1 MQVLLFCDKISL
13 LLRNFW
19 AVIRKEKIFKKIFN
33 FLKPFHLKTVLI
45 SENDKKAQLGKEKD
59 MKKNWIKKVLAVAI
73 SACTLIS
80 TIGFDGTVVKA
91 ATYTTVSVDKEFVG
105 KISELPEGGAS
116 KSYYSFTTDSTDS
129 YYSVNLKAY
138 NDSETGSVKYKIY
151 DNEERTGEVVSD
163 GSVGCNNYHEF
174 DVAKGFK
181 PNTQY
186 YIEFTGSYVDKEP
199 ANFKCTIKKYSTDDY
214 KDDQTAL
221 KKFAVGETQT
231 GIMNHDEDVD
241 YFTFTTDGTDSFYY
255 MDLKAV
261 CLMEGEGGHARVR
274 IYSDKEFTNEIE
286 NVVIDSGRSGQYDL
300 VKKLKPNTQ
309 YYVMVTA
316 GWLDKIGEKLRYE
329 IKINKN
335 VDDYKDDKTALKKFA
350 VGETQTGIMNHDEDV
365 DYFTFT
371 TDGTDSFYY
380 MDLKAVCLME
390 GEGGHARVR
399 IYSDKE
405 FTNEIENVVID
416 SGRSGQYDLVKKLK
430 PNTQYYVKV
439 TAGWIDK
446 IGELIKYEIKINKNV
461 DDYKDNP
468 TALKKFSV
476 GATQTGIMN
485 HDEDVDYFTFT
496 TDKTDSFYYMN
507 LKTVSLMAGEG
518 GHARVRIYSDKEF
531 TNEIYNVAVDSGTSR
546 KCDLEKKLKPNT
558 QYYVMVTAGWL
569 DKIGEKLRYEIKIT
583 KTVDDVKDT
592 ADKAKTLTLNKS
604 YSQKIENN
612 SDVDIFKVKTANF
625 TDYKIVLKSTSTKG
639 SIQLSIYSDKDLT
652 NRVSSVYLS
661 GKSAINAYSA
671 SIKLTPYKTYYFKV
685 NGAADS
691 KYTIGLNAKAPSNS
705 AKSQLI
711 KKKKC
716 VTISWS
722 RINKATGYEVF
733 RATKNGKYKRIAV
746 IKSAKTV
753 KWIDKNVKKGTT
765 YKYKVRAYA
774 KVKGKTYYSAFS
786 AEKSVKVK

>member
-1 MQVLLFCDKISL
+1 MMQVLLFCDKISL
-13 LLRNFW
+13 LSTQFLGSD
-19 AVIRKEKIFKKIFN
+19 KERKIFKKIFN

-138 NDSETGSVKYKIY
+138 NDSETGSVEYKIY
-151 DNEERTGEVVSD
+151 DDEERAGDVVSE

-181 PNTQY
+181 PNTKY

-199 ANFKCTIKKYSTDDY
+199 AKFKCTIKKYSTDDY
-214 KDDQTAL
+214 KDDSTAL

-231 GIMNHDEDVD
+231 GIMNHGDDKD
-241 YFTFTTDGTDSFYY
+241 YFTFTTDETDSFYY

-261 CLMEGEGGHARVR
+261 CLMAGEGGKARVQ

-286 NVVIDSGRSGQYDL
+286 DVDVDSGRSVQYDL

-309 YYVMVTA
+309 YYVM
-316 GWLDKIGEKLRYE
+316 
-329 IKINKN
+329 
-335 VDDYKDDKTALKKFA
+335 
-350 VGETQTGIMNHDEDV
+350 
-365 DYFTFT
+365 
-371 TDGTDSFYY
+371 
-380 MDLKAVCLME
+380 
-390 GEGGHARVR
+390 
-399 IYSDKE
+399 
-405 FTNEIENVVID
+405 
-416 SGRSGQYDLVKKLK
+416 
-430 PNTQYYVKV
+430 V

-461 DDYKDNP
+461 DDYKDDP

-485 HDEDVDYFTFT
+485 HGEDKDYFTFT
-496 TDKTDSFYYMN
+496 TDGTDSFYYMD
-507 LKTVSLMAGEG
+507 LKAVCLMAGEG
-518 GHARVRIYSDKEF
+518 GKARVQIYSDKEF
-531 TNEIYNVAVDSGTSR
+531 TNEIEDVDVDSGTSR

-604 YSQKIENN
+604 YSQKIEND

>member
-1 MQVLLFCDKISL
+1 
-13 LLRNFW
+13 
-19 AVIRKEKIFKKIFN
+19 
-33 FLKPFHLKTVLI
+33 
-45 SENDKKAQLGKEKD
+45 

-80 TIGFDGTVVKA
+80 SIGFDGADVKA
-91 ATYTTVSVDKEFVG
+91 ATFTTVSVGEKMNG
-105 KISELPEGGAS
+105 KISDKAEAGTS
-116 KSYYSFTTDSTDS
+116 KAYYYTFKTDSTDS

-138 NDSETGSVKYKIY
+138 NDSESGYVSYKIY
-151 DNEERTGEVVSD
+151 DDKSLTKLISENT
-163 GSVGCNNYHEF
+163 VGCNNYREF
-174 DVAKGFK
+174 DVAKNFK
-181 PNTQY
+181 PNTNY
-186 YIEFTGSYVDKEP
+186 YIVLTGLYLYDGPV
-199 ANFKCTIKKYSTDDY
+199 NFECTIKKY
-214 KDDQTAL
+214 
-221 KKFAVGETQT
+221 
-231 GIMNHDEDVD
+231 
-241 YFTFTTDGTDSFYY
+241 GT
-255 MDLKAV
+255 
-261 CLMEGEGGHARVR
+261 
-274 IYSDKEFTNEIE
+274 
-286 NVVIDSGRSGQYDL
+286 
-300 VKKLKPNTQ
+300 
-309 YYVMVTA
+309 
-316 GWLDKIGEKLRYE
+316 
-329 IKINKN
+329 
-335 VDDYKDDKTALKKFA
+335 DDYKDDKTALKKFA
-350 VGETQTGIMNHDEDV
+350 VGETQTGIMNHSDGK

-380 MDLKAVCLME
+380 MDLKAVNLLDE
-390 GEGGHARVR
+390 ENGHARIR

-405 FTNEIENVVID
+405 FTKEIFNKAVD
-416 SGRSGQYDLVKKLK
+416 SGNSGQFDLAKDLK
-430 PNTQYYVKV
+430 PNTQYYVMV
-439 TAGWIDK
+439 TAGWLDK
-446 IGELIKYEIKINKNV
+446 IGESIKYEMKINKNV
-461 DDYKDNP
+461 DDYKDDP

-485 HDEDVDYFTFT
+485 HGDDKDYFTFT

-507 LKTVSLMAGEG
+507 LKVVSLIAGES

-531 TNEIYNVAVDSGTSR
+531 TNEIYNVAVDSGNSK
-546 KCDLEKKLKPNT
+546 KCDLAKKLKPGT

-583 KTVDDVKDT
+583 KTVDDVTDT
-592 ADKAKTLTLNKS
+592 VDKAKTLTLNKS
-604 YSQKIENN
+604 YSQKIEND
-612 SDVDIFKVKTANF
+612 SDVDVFKVKTANF

-639 SIQLSIYSDKDLT
+639 SIQLSVYSDKDLT
-652 NRVSSVYLS
+652 NRISSVWLS

-685 NGAADS
+685 TGAADS

-733 RATKNGKYKRIAV
+733 RATKNGKYKRVAV
-746 IKSAKTV
+746 IKSGKTI

>member
-13 LLRNFW
+13 LSTQFLGSD
-19 AVIRKEKIFKKIFN
+19 KERKIFKKIFN

-138 NDSETGSVKYKIY
+138 NDSETGSVEYKIY
-151 DNEERTGEVVSD
+151 DDEERAGDVVSE

-181 PNTQY
+181 PNTKY

-199 ANFKCTIKKYSTDDY
+199 AKFKCTIKKYSTDDY
-214 KDDQTAL
+214 KDD
-221 KKFAVGETQT
+221 
-231 GIMNHDEDVD
+231 
-241 YFTFTTDGTDSFYY
+241 S
-255 MDLKAV
+255 
-261 CLMEGEGGHARVR
+261 
-274 IYSDKEFTNEIE
+274 
-286 NVVIDSGRSGQYDL
+286 
-300 VKKLKPNTQ
+300 
-309 YYVMVTA
+309 
-316 GWLDKIGEKLRYE
+316 
-329 IKINKN
+329 
-335 VDDYKDDKTALKKFA
+335 
-350 VGETQTGIMNHDEDV
+350 
-365 DYFTFT
+365 
-371 TDGTDSFYY
+371 
-380 MDLKAVCLME
+380 
-390 GEGGHARVR
+390 
-399 IYSDKE
+399 
-405 FTNEIENVVID
+405 
-416 SGRSGQYDLVKKLK
+416 
-430 PNTQYYVKV
+430 
-439 TAGWIDK
+439 
-446 IGELIKYEIKINKNV
+446 
-461 DDYKDNP
+461 

-485 HDEDVDYFTFT
+485 HGDDKDYFTFT
-496 TDKTDSFYYMN
+496 TDETDSFYYMD
-507 LKTVSLMAGEG
+507 LKAVCLMAGEG
-518 GHARVRIYSDKEF
+518 GNARVQIYSDKEF
-531 TNEIYNVAVDSGTSR
+531 TNEIEDVDVDSGTSR

-569 DKIGEKLRYEIKIT
+569 EKIGEKLRYEIKIT

-604 YSQKIENN
+604 YSQKIEND

>member
-1 MQVLLFCDKISL
+1 MMQVLLFCDKISL
-13 LLRNFW
+13 LSTQFLGSD
-19 AVIRKEKIFKKIFN
+19 KERKIFKKIFN

-45 SENDKKAQLGKEKD
+45 SVNDKKAQLGKEKD

-138 NDSETGSVKYKIY
+138 NDSETGSVEYKIY
-151 DNEERTGEVVSD
+151 DDEERAGDVVSE

-181 PNTQY
+181 PNTKY

-199 ANFKCTIKKYSTDDY
+199 AKFKCTIKKYSTDDY
-214 KDDQTAL
+214 KDDSTAL

-231 GIMNHDEDVD
+231 GIMNHGEDKD

-261 CLMEGEGGHARVR
+261 CLMAGEGGNASVQ

-286 NVVIDSGRSGQYDL
+286 
-300 VKKLKPNTQ
+300 
-309 YYVMVTA
+309 
-316 GWLDKIGEKLRYE
+316 
-329 IKINKN
+329 
-335 VDDYKDDKTALKKFA
+335 
-350 VGETQTGIMNHDEDV
+350 DV
-365 DYFTFT
+365 D
-371 TDGTDSFYY
+371 
-380 MDLKAVCLME
+380 
-390 GEGGHARVR
+390 
-399 IYSDKE
+399 
-405 FTNEIENVVID
+405 
-416 SGRSGQYDLVKKLK
+416 
-430 PNTQYYVKV
+430 
-439 TAGWIDK
+439 
-446 IGELIKYEIKINKNV
+446 
-461 DDYKDNP
+461 
-468 TALKKFSV
+468 
-476 GATQTGIMN
+476 
-485 HDEDVDYFTFT
+485 
-496 TDKTDSFYYMN
+496 
-507 LKTVSLMAGEG
+507 
-518 GHARVRIYSDKEF
+518 
-531 TNEIYNVAVDSGTSR
+531 VDSGTSR

>member
-1 MQVLLFCDKISL
+1 MMQVLLFCDKISL

-430 PNTQYYVKV
+430 PNTQYYV
-439 TAGWIDK
+439 
-446 IGELIKYEIKINKNV
+446 
-461 DDYKDNP
+461 
-468 TALKKFSV
+468 
-476 GATQTGIMN
+476 
-485 HDEDVDYFTFT
+485 
-496 TDKTDSFYYMN
+496 
-507 LKTVSLMAGEG
+507 
-518 GHARVRIYSDKEF
+518 
-531 TNEIYNVAVDSGTSR
+531 
-546 KCDLEKKLKPNT
+546 
-558 QYYVMVTAGWL
+558 MVTAGWL